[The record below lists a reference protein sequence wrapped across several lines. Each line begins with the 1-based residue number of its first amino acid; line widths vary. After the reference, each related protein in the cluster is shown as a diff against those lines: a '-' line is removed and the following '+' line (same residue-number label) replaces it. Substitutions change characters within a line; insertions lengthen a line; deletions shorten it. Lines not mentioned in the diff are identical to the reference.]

1 MFYSNSFHRFSG
13 MFSEVGG
20 SYIYIYLSIYI
31 YILFVF
37 SQSHQK
43 TTHGP
48 RHCSHAET
56 NAGFFNAFLFAAI
69 SQLWVNIVVVAHA
82 YGGEGK
88 KGILLVLWDDCF
100 GEEGKTLYYNS

>member
-13 MFSEVGG
+13 MFSEAGG
-20 SYIYIYLSIYI
+20 SYIGIYIYLFIFI
-31 YILFVF
+31 F
-37 SQSHQK
+37 SQSHPK

-56 NAGFFNAFLFAAI
+56 SAGFFNAFLFAAI

-100 GEEGKTLYYNS
+100 GGEGEILYYNS

>member
-1 MFYSNSFHRFSG
+1 MKLGVHIYYIYTYILYLIC
-13 MFSEVGG
+13 V
-20 SYIYIYLSIYI
+20 YIYI
-31 YILFVF
+31 FVF